1 MKCNYLNMVKS
12 NCVHNVCK
20 PGSDGRRLVALKFVA
35 ATILLY
41 TPDPSGSSEPP
52 SNHSYEGIVFFLY
65 LVSPLLYA
73 VENSSIAAS

>member
-1 MKCNYLNMVKS
+1 MSDCLQ
-12 NCVHNVCK
+12 NVCK

-52 SNHSYEGIVFFLY
+52 SNHSYEGSFLTVILCICIIY
-65 LVSPLLYA
+65 C
-73 VENSSIAAS
+73 